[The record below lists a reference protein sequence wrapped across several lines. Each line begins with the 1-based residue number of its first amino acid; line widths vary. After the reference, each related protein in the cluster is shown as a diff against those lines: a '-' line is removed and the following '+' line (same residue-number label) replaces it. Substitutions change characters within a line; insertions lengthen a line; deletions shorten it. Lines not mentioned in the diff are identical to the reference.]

1 MVVSV
6 TIVAHI
12 DKTFL
17 CIFDRN
23 IMYMN
28 LALARDYRIS
38 AIYLWDSALFS
49 FWGPSAVDLCLVS
62 VAIAGDDVGCAVGLV
77 IMDCFWYFPSHVERF
92 PLYGTLQLV
101 CAWTQLHP
109 VFLAPVVLL
118 STNAK
123 GGGPGSSISW
133 FLAVD
138 RRWKIMFFNRPDS
151 LPLKTACKSPARR
164 DRFRLKDTGNLI
176 KFIRRRSR

>member
-49 FWGPSAVDLCLVS
+49 FWGPSVVDLCLVFS
-62 VAIAGDDVGCAVGLV
+62 SYRGGRCRLRSWAGHHGLFLIFSFPCRKV
-77 IMDCFWYFPSHVERF
+77 SFIWNPSARMRLDPTPSCFSCSCSIIIDQCQRWWPWLFHLLIPCCR
-92 PLYGTLQLV
+92 PKMKNN
-101 CAWTQLHP
+101 
-109 VFLAPVVLL
+109 VFQPTWLF
-118 STNAK
+118 TAK
-123 GGGPGSSISW
+123 NCRQIS
-133 FLAVD
+133 
-138 RRWKIMFFNRPDS
+138 
-151 LPLKTACKSPARR
+151 CQARQ
-164 DRFRLKDTGNLI
+164 I
-176 KFIRRRSR
+176 